1 MIVLRR
7 CALLLA
13 VTVTVGLL
21 PMLAG
26 RDPALTVLRA
36 RLADREPDAAALAAI
51 RAELGLGAGPFG
63 LLRDWLA
70 GLPRGDLGRS
80 WVSGEPV
87 GPVLLQALL
96 VSLSLAGFATVV
108 AVLVAT
114 ALVSLRGGRT
124 AAVLAALPEFL
135 IGTALLLV
143 FAVRLCLFPT
153 SGWDGVR
160 YAVLPAVAL
169 GVPAGAVLGTIGRDA
184 VRCALAEPW
193 VRTWRAAGF
202 TRGRLLV
209 AVARRAAS
217 VISAQLAL
225 VVAGLLSGAVAVEV
239 VFAVPGIGRLAVNGA
254 LAQDMPVVQGC
265 VLVVLLVGTLA
276 GALGAWGQR
285 VLLGRAFAER
295 GMLAPPSHA
304 VRRPG
309 ALSLVPALVIVA
321 ALIAGLLR
329 DPLAV
334 DLTARLLPPSA
345 RHPFGT
351 DALGRDLLA
360 RIGHGVLSTVALAVA
375 VTAVALVIGL
385 AWGLLVRGSGTVDVC
400 NALPPTVAA
409 LLVATVA
416 GPGVLGAAVA
426 VACTCWS
433 PLAAHA
439 RSLALEQHA
448 AQHLDAVRAIGASRS
463 WVLKRHVLPAVLP
476 AVIRNAV
483 VRLPGVALAVASL
496 GFLGLGAQPPNPE
509 WGLLLA
515 EGMPYA
521 ERAPWVVLFPVGM
534 LALLGVSAVTLAS
547 RIR

>member
-21 PMLAG
+21 PVLAG

-36 RLADREPDAAALAAI
+36 RLTDREPDAAALASV
-51 RAELGLGAGPFG
+51 RAELGLDAGPFG

-70 GLPRGDLGRS
+70 GLPRGDFGRS
-80 WVSGEPV
+80 WVSGEPA
-87 GPVLLQALL
+87 GPELLHALL

-108 AVLVAT
+108 AVLVA
-114 ALVSLRGGRT
+114 AVLVSVQGGRSAAAL
-124 AAVLAALPEFL
+124 AAVPEFL
-135 IGTALLLV
+135 IAAVLLLV
-143 FAVRLCLFPT
+143 FAARLRLLPT
-153 SGWDGVR
+153 SGWDDLR
-160 YAVLPAVAL
+160 YAVLPSIAL
-169 GVPAGAVLGTIGRDA
+169 GVPAGAVLGTVARDA
-184 VRCALAEPW
+184 VRAAQAEPW

-202 TRGRLLV
+202 TRHRV
-209 AVARRAAS
+209 RAAVARRAAS
-217 VISAQLAL
+217 VVGAQLAL
-225 VVAGLLSGAVAVEV
+225 VVAGLLGGAVAVEV

-265 VLVVLLVGTLA
+265 ALVVLLVGTVTGAIAA
-276 GALGAWGQR
+276 GVQRLVLGP
-285 VLLGRAFAER
+285 AFAER
-295 GMLAPPSHA
+295 GMQSPPIRP
-304 VRRPG
+304 VPRPG
-309 ALSLVPALVIVA
+309 RFSLVPVFLIVA
-321 ALIAGLLR
+321 VLPAGLWR

-360 RIGHGVLSTVALAVA
+360 RIAHGTVSTVGLAIV
-375 VTAVALVIGL
+375 VTAVALLLGL
-385 AWGLLVRGSGTVDVC
+385 AWGLAVRGSGAADLA
-400 NALPPTVAA
+400 NALPPTIAA

-416 GPGVLGAAVA
+416 GPGVFGAATA
-426 VACTCWS
+426 VACVSWA

-448 AQHLDAVRAIGASRS
+448 AQHLDAVRAIGAGRF
-463 WVLKRHVLPAVLP
+463 WVLRRHVLPAVVP
-476 AVIRNAV
+476 AVTRNAV
-483 VRLPGVALAVASL
+483 VRLPGIALGLASL
-496 GFLGLGAQPPNPE
+496 GFLGLGAQPPRPE

-515 EGMPYA
+515 EGMTYA
-521 ERAPWVVLFPVGM
+521 ERAPWTVAFPVAM
-534 LALLGVSAVTLAS
+534 LVLLGVSALTLAS